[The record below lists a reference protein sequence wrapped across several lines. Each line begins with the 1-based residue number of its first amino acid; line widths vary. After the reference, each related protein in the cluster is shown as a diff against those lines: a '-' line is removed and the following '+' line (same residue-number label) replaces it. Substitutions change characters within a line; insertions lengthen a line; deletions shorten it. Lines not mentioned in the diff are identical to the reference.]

1 MLRDLRILVV
11 EDNYLLADEM
21 CDYLTGLGIVPVGP
35 ACTLDDAIAL
45 AREMPLNGAVLDINL
60 DGRLC
65 TGVCEVLARRDIPFM
80 FHTGYRNLGL
90 VPLQF
95 RSMPVVDKPFEPEQ
109 LKKVLTNLFAGRT
122 VRHTGSARVSSAAD
136 PIVEV
141 PGRVPRAAGGW

>member
-1 MLRDLRILVV
+1 MLRDVRILVV

-21 CDYLTGLGIVPVGP
+21 YDYLAGLGIVPIGP
-35 ACTLDDAIAL
+35 AATLEDAIAL
-45 AREMPLNGAVLDINL
+45 AREMSLDSAVLDINL

-65 TGVCEVLARRDIPFM
+65 TAVCEVLARRDIPVL

-122 VRHTGSARVSSAAD
+122 LGRSGSPRASNAAD
-136 PIVEV
+136 PTIQA